1 MHPADK
7 NDIAAQV
14 RMAAQCCKLT
24 DTMITQCDHLW
35 TVPQRLIEQARQMN
49 TKNGAGKRHTRKI
62 KNSISPMQII
72 GNVSVVSGGA
82 SNQNARNANHVH
94 KIVI

>member
-1 MHPADK
+1 
-7 NDIAAQV
+7 
-14 RMAAQCCKLT
+14 
-24 DTMITQCDHLW
+24 MISQCDHLW

-49 TKNGAGKRHTRKI
+49 TKHGAGKRHARKI

-72 GNVSVVSGGA
+72 GNVSVGGGGGA
-82 SNQNARNANHVH
+82 TNQNARNANHVH